1 MFNFEK
7 LNTYQQARI
16 LVKKVYELIESF
28 PQKEEFALKSQLR
41 RAVVS
46 IPSNIAEGMGR
57 ISDKEKIERLFNIW
71 CTIVGLQYAK
81 FLKYSEEMQ
90 NNGTKLCANL
100 KNNFS
105 CEAHNELLTNTLNL
119 CYRNEIEK
127 YKLLQD
133 EILRYQNITL

>member
-16 LVKKVYELIESF
+16 LVKKVYELVENF

-57 ISDKEKIERLFNIW
+57 ISDKEKVHFIEIAYSSLMEVY
-71 CTIVGLQYAK
+71 CQLQ
-81 FLKYSEEMQ
+81 L
-90 NNGTKLCANL
+90 AND
-100 KNNFS
+100 
-105 CEAHNELLTNTLNL
+105 LNYITSSDFDQIKPL
-119 CYRNEIEK
+119 IEDNA
-127 YKLLQD
+127 KLLSG
-133 EILRYQNITL
+133 LRKNFIPKQ

>member
-16 LVKKVYELIESF
+16 LVKKVYELIDKF

-57 ISDKEKIERLFNIW
+57 ISDKEKIHFIEIAYSSLMEVY
-71 CTIVGLQYAK
+71 CQLQ
-81 FLKYSEEMQ
+81 L
-90 NNGTKLCANL
+90 ANDL
-100 KNNFS
+100 NYI
-105 CEAHNELLTNTLNL
+105 TNSDFDQIKPL
-119 CYRNEIEK
+119 IEDNA
-127 YKLLQD
+127 KLLSG
-133 EILRYQNITL
+133 LRKNFIPKQ